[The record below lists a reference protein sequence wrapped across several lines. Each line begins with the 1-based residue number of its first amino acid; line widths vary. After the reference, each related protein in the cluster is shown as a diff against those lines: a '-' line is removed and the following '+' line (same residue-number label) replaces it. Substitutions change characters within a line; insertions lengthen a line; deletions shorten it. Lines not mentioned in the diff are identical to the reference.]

1 MSPACSGSSGKSS
14 SSAAGKKT
22 GRVHSAEDLDHLR
35 HQPGPAG
42 LVTGAKTCSI
52 VAVKI
57 LVEQNVI
64 VPLRVGL
71 ELLDPSIDGT
81 ATRIP
86 QKDPSQPIGNLLGYF
101 E

>member
-1 MSPACSGSSGKSS
+1 MSPACSRSLRKSS

-42 LVTGAKTCSI
+42 LVTRTETCSI
-52 VAVKI
+52 VAVKV
-57 LVEQNVI
+57 LVKQNVI
-64 VPLRVGL
+64 IPIRVGL
-71 ELLDPSIDGT
+71 ELLRPSIHGT
-81 ATRIP
+81 PTRIP
-86 QKDPSQPIGNLLGYF
+86 QKDPSQPIGDLPGYF